1 VRELADTDRIAR
13 FMKALGEAA
22 REETHAHLVG
32 GATAVL
38 YGWRATTI
46 DVDLKLVP
54 ESDSVLRAI
63 PQIKESLQLN
73 VELASPPDFIP
84 VPDGWEDR
92 GAYVRREGRVSFFHF
107 DIYAQARRSSAV
119 MPVTWRTST
128 RWWSTGS
135 SSRLACATTSP
146 GSSRSSTA
154 FQPSTPPHFG
164 GRSRNASVASRANGK

>member
-54 ESDSVLRAI
+54 ESDSLLRAI

-107 DIYAQARRSSAV
+107 DIYAQALAKVERGHARDVEDLDAMVEYGLVEPARVRDYFARVEPQLYRFPALDPASFRRAV
-119 MPVTWRTST
+119 EER
-128 RWWSTGS
+128 
-135 SSRLACATTSP
+135 
-146 GSSRSSTA
+146 
-154 FQPSTPPHFG
+154 FG
-164 GRSRNASVASRANGK
+164 G